1 MKCPYCREM
10 ESRVIESR
18 CSDDGGAI
26 RRRRECSH
34 CKRRFTTYER
44 IEETPFF
51 VIKKGG
57 NREQFNRD
65 KLINGIMKACEK
77 RPVTMEEIEDMVG
90 QIERELKDKY
100 DREVS
105 TRAVG
110 EKVMDKLRSMDK
122 VAYVRFASVYRE
134 FTDLDGFIETI
145 DQLKKAV
152 SEEEEK

>member
-18 CSDDGGAI
+18 CSEDGDAI
-26 RRRRECSH
+26 RRRRECFH

-51 VIKKGG
+51 VVKRGG

-65 KLINGIMKACEK
+65 KLITGILKACEK
-77 RPVTMEEIEDMVG
+77 RPVPMEAIEAVVS
-90 QIERELKDKY
+90 QIEREVKDKF

-105 TRAVG
+105 SMVVG
-110 EKVMDKLRSMDK
+110 EKVMDKLRSLDK
-122 VAYVRFASVYRE
+122 VAYVRFASVYRQ
-134 FTDLDGFIETI
+134 FTDLDKFIETI
-145 DQLKKAV
+145 DQLKRT
-152 SEEEEK
+152 SSTEEEA